1 MNKEQILSLQL
12 KQKEFFNTGKTKDI
26 AFRIENLKKLSLL
39 LQENEDEILSV
50 LKKDLN
56 KSHIEAYSSE
66 IGYIRQEIEIALK
79 NLKKWNRK
87 KKVKTSL
94 INLPGKSYYV
104 CEPYG
109 SVLVISPWNYPF
121 GLLFTPIVGAI
132 AAGNCIIAKPSEIST
147 DSSKLIYDLIS
158 KNYPEEYFSVIEGGA
173 EVTQSIINENID
185 FIFFTGSTAV
195 GKEIFKSASVHLIP
209 VTLELGGKNP
219 CIVDKHI
226 DIEIAA
232 KRLLWGKFFNAGQT
246 CVAPDYLLLN
256 KNIQEEF
263 LSKLVEFTNKF
274 YGDFDEIQEN
284 FTKIISQKHFDR
296 VFGYLNE
303 GKIIVGGKCDKNTL
317 LIEPTIIT
325 NLNYQ
330 SKIMQEEVFGPIL
343 PVIIYEDINEVIDN
357 LNKLSKPLCVYL
369 FTKDKE
375 IQRKIIEN
383 TVSGTVCINGT
394 IHSIIS
400 HNLPFGGVAE
410 SGIGRYH
417 GITSFETF
425 SYKKSILKKKF
436 WWDWAVMYPPY
447 KTSLN
452 LFKKVA
458 KYFY

>member
-26 AFRIENLKKLSLL
+26 AFRIENLKKLSFIF
-39 LQENEDEILSV
+39 QENEAKILLA
-50 LKKDLN
+50 LKTDLN

-66 IGYIRQEIEIALK
+66 IGYILQEIKIAIK

-94 INLPGKSYYV
+94 INFPGKSYYV
-104 CEPYG
+104 NEPYG
-109 SVLVISPWNYPF
+109 TVLVISPWNYPF
-121 GLLFTPIVGAI
+121 GLLFTPLVGAI

-147 DSSKLIYDLIS
+147 NSSKLIYELIS
-158 KNYPEEYFSVIEGGA
+158 KNFPEEFFSVIEGGA
-173 EVTQSIINENID
+173 EITQSIINENID
-185 FIFFTGSTAV
+185 YIFFTGSTVV
-195 GKEIFKSASVHLIP
+195 GKEIFKSASEHLIP

-219 CIVDKHI
+219 CIVDKNI

-263 LSKLVEFTNKF
+263 LTKLVDFTNKF
-274 YGDFDEIQEN
+274 YGNFDEIQEN
-284 FTKIISQKHFDR
+284 FTRIISQKHFDR
-296 VFGYLNE
+296 IIGYLNE
-303 GKIIVGGKCDKNTL
+303 GKIIFGGKYVKNKL

-325 NLNYQ
+325 DLNYH
-330 SKIMQEEVFGPIL
+330 SKIMQEEVFGPVL
-343 PVIIYEDINEVIDN
+343 PIISYEDINVVIEK

-375 IQRKIIEN
+375 LQSKIVEN

-400 HNLPFGGVAE
+400 HDLPFGGVGE
-410 SGIGRYH
+410 SGMGRYH
-417 GITSFETF
+417 GKTSFETF
-425 SYKKSILKKKF
+425 SFKKSILKKKF